1 MNFLS
6 KAYLR
11 VIRGTN
17 VKGQGSLAMLLLG
30 AVILLVVLILFMVY
44 LKGTEWFW
52 NLLQTLLDRIKFW

>member
-11 VIRGTN
+11 VIKGTN
-17 VKGQGSLAMLLLG
+17 VRGQGSLAMLLLG
-30 AVILLVVLILFMVY
+30 AVILLVVLILFTVY